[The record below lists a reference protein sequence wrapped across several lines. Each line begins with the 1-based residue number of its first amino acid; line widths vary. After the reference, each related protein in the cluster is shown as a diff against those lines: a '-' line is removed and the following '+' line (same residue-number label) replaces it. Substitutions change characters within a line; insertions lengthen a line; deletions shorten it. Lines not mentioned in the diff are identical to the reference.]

1 MTLLIGKSKENK
13 SPTPGAVSDKYAR
26 IKDHDPVYLLD
37 GRSLASIKTDPEEL
51 RDRSLL
57 TFNPPD
63 VEKMQID
70 LDGKQWSL
78 TKDKDNKWT
87 LEKPEKKEKMDN
99 WLVSGILWDIK
110 DLQWKSKTVRK
121 PDEPAPAELDQ
132 PKLVVSLY
140 KKADQE
146 PLLLKAGWK
155 SETAAAPAEKPEEQK
170 PVTVEKQAPEK
181 GKAPSSAKDQAKPTT
196 DSQPAL
202 PPTILAMAQPSEE
215 EGAVFTVD
223 GDFVTRIRQDL
234 QKIIGEK

>member
-1 MTLLIGKSKENK
+1 M
-13 SPTPGAVSDKYAR
+13 
-26 IKDHDPVYLLD
+26 YLLD
-37 GRSLASIKTDPEEL
+37 GRSLDSIKTDPEEL

-63 VEKMQID
+63 VERMQID
-70 LDGKQWSL
+70 LDGKQWSI

-99 WLVSGILWDIK
+99 WLISGILWDIK

-121 PDEPAPAELDQ
+121 PDELASAELNQ

-140 KKADQE
+140 KKGDQE
-146 PLLLKAGWK
+146 PLILKAGWK
-155 SETAAAPAEKPEEQK
+155 SETTAAPAEKPEEQK
-170 PVTVEKQAPEK
+170 SVTVEKQAPEK
-181 GKAPSSAKDQAKPTT
+181 GKAPSAAKDQAKPAT

-202 PPTILAMAQPSEE
+202 PPTILALAQPSEE

-223 GDFVTRIRQDL
+223 SDFVTRIREDL